1 MALCKA
7 EAVTLRLT
15 DFSETSQVAVFYTRE
30 FGRISALAKGSK
42 RPGNNFEGRLDLLC
56 HNDIVFA
63 RKRSSSL
70 HTLTE
75 CKLLDRFMG
84 LRAGAERM
92 YAGLYLAELVIA
104 MTQPEESDPRLF
116 ALLVTSLRAL
126 GKGQEVDL
134 VVLSFEVR
142 LLALCGFAPSL
153 EACVNCGATEL
164 GRASVRYSP
173 LLGGVLCRKCREADG
188 RSVGVP
194 RGALA
199 ALARIADGTV
209 SQPSRLKLPP
219 SIVAALRKLMK
230 ATVAHQLGREPKLAR
245 YV

>member
-173 LLGGVLCRKCREADG
+173 LLGGALCRKCREADG

-230 ATVAHQLGREPKLAR
+230 ATVAHRLGREPRLAR